1 MRDPNS
7 FATAMSESVVEI
19 GEGPVTSH
27 EPSERKGALEDLG
40 KHSRGV
46 NARST

>member
-1 MRDPNS
+1 M
-7 FATAMSESVVEI
+7 EI

-46 NARST
+46 NAEGQRDLVPVPL